1 MDKLT
6 NHQKIPEFRMS
17 KEENGKYVLW
27 ERGGQAGCTEH
38 PPSRFRFL
46 FPKLSSFLFPNTK
59 ARQTDSLPDA
69 CSKIQEEIFLV
80 TSDQVIWDRA
90 SPPVAIGLNLV
101 QL

>member
-1 MDKLT
+1 MESMCSGNGAAKLDARST
-6 NHQKIPEFRMS
+6 
-17 KEENGKYVLW
+17 
-27 ERGGQAGCTEH
+27 
-38 PPSRFRFL
+38 PPSRFRFP